1 MGLFTGLFARARIAA
16 MSVLALAV
24 GLLVAVAPVAPGAQ
38 AADMSQFQAGNIIS
52 DELFFNGDAM
62 SAAEVQAFLDAKVPS
77 CSGGYVCLKNYTE
90 TTRTIAGNPMCSA
103 YQGAANESAA
113 TIIYKVGKACGISQ
127 KTILVMLQK
136 EQGLVTSTAPS
147 TGRYR
152 AAMGAGCPD
161 TAACDSEYYGFFNQV
176 HFGSYQLKRYTQPP
190 GTGAGT
196 EWYTRYDLWKP
207 VGQVS
212 NILYSPVRDDAGNY
226 VCGTKSVYIANQA
239 THSLYIYTPYTPNTA
254 ALNAGYGLGDGCSA
268 YGNRNFFNYYYDWFG
283 STTAVRPNAQV
294 TPTISGATTVGATL
308 TANPG
313 TWVGTPTPTFVY
325 TWQACT
331 AVLRTWSGGQ
341 PAGCVTRT
349 SAKTY
354 VTTAADLGKYLTVAV
369 TGSNPSGGVTIWAP
383 STASPISAP
392 SPTPTPTPTPSAT
405 TTSRPTASP
414 TPTATR
420 TPTPTPTASP
430 TPTPTPT
437 PSRPGAQVTPS
448 ISGANTVGATLTANP
463 GTWVGTPAPTF
474 GYTWQACTTVLSTW
488 SGGQPVGCVSRS
500 TDKTYVTTAAD
511 LGKYLTVAVTAAN
524 PSGGVTIWSPSTLA
538 LIGAPT
544 PTPTPTA
551 SPTPTPT
558 PTPTPLRP
566 AAQVTPSISGP
577 HTVGATLTAN
587 PGTWV
592 GSPEPTFV
600 YTWQACTAVLNSWSG
615 GQPAG
620 CVNRSSDKTY
630 VTTATDTGKFLT
642 VAVTASNPIGGVT
655 IWAPSTPAL
664 IGTSTPTP
672 TPTPSPTP
680 TPTPRPTATPTPS
693 VTPTP
698 TPTPTPT
705 ATRTPTPTA
714 TPTPTPSPTPTP
726 TPSPLTNLPTISG
739 TPQVSHIL
747 IADSGQW
754 LGAPTAVIP
763 ADGPTYGPNSYP
775 VKSIQTYLTRAG
787 IPTPVDGI
795 YGSTTTANVK
805 TFQTRYGL
813 LADGAV
819 GSVTWSKMLSL
830 KLFTK
835 YTYQWVS
842 CTSPLTVATLT
853 APTLCTDISGGTSP
867 TYVLKSAD
875 LGKHLAVKVTAIS
888 GAKTENR
895 WSASRGLIVP

>member
-16 MSVLALAV
+16 MSVLAFAV

-331 AVLRTWSGGQ
+331 
-341 PAGCVTRT
+341 
-349 SAKTY
+349 
-354 VTTAADLGKYLTVAV
+354 
-369 TGSNPSGGVTIWAP
+369 
-383 STASPISAP
+383 
-392 SPTPTPTPTPSAT
+392 
-405 TTSRPTASP
+405 
-414 TPTATR
+414 
-420 TPTPTPTASP
+420 
-430 TPTPTPT
+430 
-437 PSRPGAQVTPS
+437 
-448 ISGANTVGATLTANP
+448 
-463 GTWVGTPAPTF
+463 
-474 GYTWQACTTVLSTW
+474 TVLSTW

-524 PSGGVTIWSPSTLA
+524 PSGGVTMWSPSTLA

-630 VTTATDTGKFLT
+630 VTTATDTGKYLT
-642 VAVTASNPIGGVT
+642 VAVTASNPSGGVT

-664 IGTSTPTP
+664 IGTSTP

-763 ADGPTYGPNSYP
+763 ADGPTYGANAYP